1 VGVGRVN
8 DAVDGPLSHA
18 GGQRLVDALLRRL
31 DLETAG
37 NDRFRGLPGRGEGR
51 VFGGMLVAQGL
62 VAAGR
67 TVRDALPHALHA
79 HFLRAGRH
87 GLVVEWDVE
96 RVRDGRQFAARR
108 VVGRQAGATIF
119 LLTVSFTRAQAG
131 LAHQDPMPTLPPPDG
146 LPDWEDLR
154 VRILGDPGARR
165 PQGPLEVREC
175 DPEAAVPGVGRAA
188 RRALWMRPRGVL
200 PDDPLVHA
208 AMLVF
213 ASDRGLLSTAARPH
227 GLMWGARQGM
237 SLDHAVWLHGAV
249 RFDDWVLQT
258 GTSPIAVAGRG
269 LVLGA
274 MHARSGVR
282 LASVAQE
289 GLIRAAR

>member
-1 VGVGRVN
+1 MPPKTR
-8 DAVDGPLSHA
+8 PSP
-18 GGQRLVDALLRRL
+18 R
-31 DLETAG
+31 
-37 NDRFRGLPGRGEGR
+37 
-51 VFGGMLVAQGL
+51 VAQGL

-79 HFLRAGRH
+79 HFLRAGRQ

-96 RVRDGRQFAARR
+96 RVRDGRRFATRR
-108 VVGRQAGATIF
+108 VVGRQAAATIF
-119 LLTVSFTRAQAG
+119 LLTASFTRAQEG
-131 LAHQDPMPTLPPPDG
+131 LAHQDPMATVPPPDG

-175 DPEAAVPGVGRAA
+175 DPEAAVPAVGRAA
-188 RRALWMRPRGVL
+188 RRALWMRPRAVL

-208 AMLVF
+208 AVLVF

-258 GTSPIAVAGRG
+258 STSPIAAAGRG

-274 MHARSGVR
+274 MHARSGAR

-289 GLIRAAR
+289 GLIRAVR

>member
-1 VGVGRVN
+1 
-8 DAVDGPLSHA
+8 
-18 GGQRLVDALLRRL
+18 
-31 DLETAG
+31 
-37 NDRFRGLPGRGEGR
+37 
-51 VFGGMLVAQGL
+51 MLVAQGL

-79 HFLRAGRH
+79 HFLRAGRQ
-87 GLVVEWDVE
+87 GLVVEWEVE
-96 RVRDGRQFAARR
+96 RVRDGRRFATRC

-119 LLTVSFTRAQAG
+119 LLTASFTRAQAG
-131 LAHQDPMPTLPPPDG
+131 LAHRDPMPTVLPPDG

-175 DPEAAVPGVGRAA
+175 DPEAAVPAVGRAA
-188 RRALWMRPRGVL
+188 RRALWMRPRAVL

-208 AMLVF
+208 AVLVF

-227 GLMWGARQGM
+227 GLMWGARQGA
-237 SLDHAVWLHGAV
+237 SLDHSVWLHGPA
-249 RFDDWVLQT
+249 RFEDWVLFASE
-258 GTSPIAVAGRG
+258 SPVAVAGRG
-269 LVLGA
+269 LVFGS
-274 MHARSGVR
+274 MYTRDGVR

-289 GLIRAAR
+289 GVIRLFSGARVSG